1 MILISRLHWQAL
13 IELLKG
19 DLYSGLDSIV
29 IYCTRRQQTE
39 HVATVIRTC
48 MYGVKRL
55 EPSWNR
61 AGTGLG
67 RCLLGFSVGL
77 TFVQCGGD
85 FCSVWGDFRAGYYI
99 CRV

>member
-55 EPSWNR
+55 EPSWDGFG
-61 AGTGLG
+61 ALFTG
-67 RCLLGFSVGL
+67 
-77 TFVQCGGD
+77 VQCGGD
-85 FCSVWGDFRAGYYI
+85 FCSVWGDFRGVKVSLFVI
-99 CRV
+99 NVGPCS